1 MRKRNT
7 ESVGEV
13 LRQFFEDNPF
23 FKRKLAESRA
33 VTGWSK
39 LLGSMVASYTTN
51 IYLRNGILY
60 VSLSSSVLRSELLM
74 AKDKLIAKLNEHAGM
89 HVVNDIIFR

>member
-7 ESVGEV
+7 ESIGEV
-13 LRQFFEDNPF
+13 LKQYFEENQFI
-23 FKRKLAESRA
+23 KKKLAESRA

-39 LLGSMVASYTTN
+39 LLGTMISSYTTN
-51 IYLRNGILY
+51 IYLRNGVLY
-60 VSLSSSVLRSELLM
+60 VSLNSSVLRSELQM
-74 AKDKLIAKLNEHAGM
+74 AKDRLISKLNEHAGM